1 MDLHTLAPEILEVFS
16 PLLCEMEEI
25 GTSLDR
31 EEFIDAASRLFQ
43 VSLNIITPLD
53 LKRESEKPDSIVPQS
68 ASTLSRPRVGKVYFP
83 ALVEP

>member
-1 MDLHTLAPEILEVFS
+1 MFDSDQDGVISAHKVDLHTLAPEILEVFS

-43 VSLNIITPLD
+43 VSIKL
-53 LKRESEKPDSIVPQS
+53 
-68 ASTLSRPRVGKVYFP
+68 
-83 ALVEP
+83 